1 MKPIFLKLTLAACA
15 SMVAAPTFAQPEAAA
30 TGDAAKV
37 AMPAPSCRC
46 PGMVTRRFR
55 SLMLA
60 RRWAA
65 SVHCAR
71 GRCPHNKPCL
81 KNVSIRNVGYMAV
94 ATVRCRCRL
103 GY

>member
-1 MKPIFLKLTLAACA
+1 MKPTLLKLTLAVCA
-15 SMVAAPTFAQPEAAA
+15 AMVATPTFAQPDAAAPASPEAAIVSPMC
-30 TGDAAKV
+30 K
-37 AMPAPSCRC
+37 C
-46 PGMVTRRFR
+46 PGMVTKRFR

-71 GRCPHNKPCL
+71 GRCPHHKPCL
-81 KNVSIRNVGYMAV
+81 KNVTIRNVGYMAV